1 MKLKATVAALL
12 MVCAGTSAVLSD
24 TPLAVEMVRTKATP
38 IEQGFRLTGEVV
50 ARDTLMASFATG
62 GRIASVEVQEGDKI
76 EPGTVIA
83 RIEAIQQEQD
93 LRAAQAGVV
102 TAQADH
108 DQAKEDFDRFEKLFK
123 SGATTR
129 IARDNAADAVAV
141 KEAALAQSQSVLA
154 QSKQSL
160 KDTVL
165 VSPDKGT
172 VLSRF
177 LEPGQVV
184 GTAQP
189 VVEIALGVDYD
200 VKFSVPEILLT
211 GEISNDPKVQ
221 LTALNG
227 TGEVFEG
234 KVREVSPLIDPATG
248 AVDVKIAVENSPD
261 SLNYGDPVRGLVVQ
275 QGPEFVTLPY
285 TAMAATKAGPAV
297 WVIDPETMTVSLQNI
312 EIEQF
317 RTGVIIVKSGLPEG
331 AMVVTKGAQLMYAGR
346 LVSANEVT
354 P

>member
-1 MKLKATVAALL
+1 MQIRTIVAAILI
-12 MVCAGTSAVLSD
+12 VCAGTSVAFSD
-24 TPLAVEMVRTKATP
+24 TPLVVEMVKAKATP
-38 IEQGFRLTGEVV
+38 IQQGFQLTGEVV
-50 ARDTLMASFATG
+50 ARDTLMASFATS

-83 RIEAIQQEQD
+83 RMEAIQQEQD

-102 TAQADH
+102 TAQADY
-108 DQAKEDFDRFEKLFK
+108 DQAKEDLDRFEKLFK

-141 KEAALAQSQSVLA
+141 KEAALAQSQSVLD

-165 VSPDKGT
+165 VSPDNGT

-200 VKFSVPEILLT
+200 VKFSVPEILMT
-211 GEISNDPKVQ
+211 GEIIEDPKVY

-227 TGEVFEG
+227 SGAAFEG
-234 KVREVSPLIDPATG
+234 KVREVSPLIDASTG
-248 AVDVKIAVENSPD
+248 AIDVKIAVENSPD
-261 SLNYGDPVRGLVVQ
+261 GLNYGDPVRGRIIQ
-275 QGPEFVTLPY
+275 QGPAYVTLPY
-285 TAMAATKAGPAV
+285 TAMAATKGGPAV

-312 EIEQF
+312 EIEQY
-317 RTGVIIVKSGLPEG
+317 RTGIIIVKSGVPDG
-331 AMVVTKGAQLMYAGR
+331 TMVVTKGAQLMYAGR
-346 LVSANEVT
+346 AVSAKEVT
-354 P
+354 Q